1 MIQPAMLDADDLNA
15 FCTFSVG
22 DVMCGVPVGDIREIV
37 SDLPVTPVPSSAVAI
52 SGLINLR
59 GQILTVVDMMEW
71 LRRDRSE
78 ASEPARFH
86 LIVSV
91 ANELISLRVG
101 EMGPVISPQ
110 ESDFEPV
117 PRHMDRVVSERLQS
131 VVKLS
136 DRLVL
141 MLRVEKLIELKNTA
155 SAKSLL
161 VEGEPIG
168 SRSLDPVDQQVEQD
182 IQ

>member
-1 MIQPAMLDADDLNA
+1 MIQPSMLDADDLNS

-22 DVMCGVPVGDIREIV
+22 DAMCGVPVGDIREIV
-37 SDLPVTPVPSSAVAI
+37 SDCPVTPVPSSALTI

-78 ASEPARFH
+78 TRNPARFH

-91 ANELISLRVG
+91 ANELVSLHVG
-101 EMGPVISPQ
+101 EMGPVISPRD
-110 ESDFEPV
+110 SDFEPV
-117 PRHMDRVVSERLQS
+117 PRHLDRVVSERLQS

-141 MLRVEKLIELKNTA
+141 MLKVEKLIDLKNTV
-155 SAKSLL
+155 SAKSLA
-161 VEGEPIG
+161 VE
-168 SRSLDPVDQQVEQD
+168 SKATDLLTLYPVDQQVERD
-182 IQ
+182 IR

>member
-1 MIQPAMLDADDLNA
+1 MIQPALLDADDLNA

-22 DVMCGVPVGDIREIV
+22 NVMCGVQVGDIREIV
-37 SDLPVTPVPSSAVAI
+37 SDVPVTPVPSSAKTI

-59 GQILTVVDMMEW
+59 GQILTVVDTMEW
-71 LRRDRSE
+71 LHLDVPDVNE
-78 ASEPARFH
+78 VARFH

-91 ANELISLRVG
+91 GSELISLRVG
-101 EMGPVISPQ
+101 EMGPVISPDHG
-110 ESDFEPV
+110 DFEPV
-117 PRHMDRVVSERLQS
+117 PKHLDRVVSGRLQS

-141 MLRVEKLIELKNTA
+141 MLRVEKLLELRNSA

-161 VEGEPIG
+161 LEGDAEG
-168 SRSLDPVDQQVEQD
+168 SRSPSQIVQQVEQD
-182 IQ
+182 LQ